1 MSNKSSI
8 ERIKQEDAEDAPY
21 RNAKLSNWKPEILL
35 TSRQKRRMVRIL
47 TGKRISMAQAAK
59 IRVFPI
65 CDVTDKDIAET
76 YENDP
81 AYKEPEDDKTN
92 VLRRNSREEKQ

>member
-1 MSNKSSI
+1 M
-8 ERIKQEDAEDAPY
+8 
-21 RNAKLSNWKPEILL
+21 KPEIQL
-35 TSRQKRRMVRIL
+35 TARQKRRMVRIL
-47 TGKRISMAQAAK
+47 TGKRISMAQVAK
-59 IRVFPI
+59 VRVFPI

-92 VLRRNSREEKQ
+92 ILRHDPREEKQ

>member
-1 MSNKSSI
+1 MG
-8 ERIKQEDAEDAPY
+8 R
-21 RNAKLSNWKPEILL
+21 RMKPEIQL
-35 TSRQKRRMVRIL
+35 TARQKRRIVRIL
-47 TGKRISMAQAAK
+47 TGKRISMAQAAKAK

-92 VLRRNSREEKQ
+92 VLRHNSRKEKQ

>member
-1 MSNKSSI
+1 M
-8 ERIKQEDAEDAPY
+8 
-21 RNAKLSNWKPEILL
+21 KPEIQL
-35 TSRQKRRMVRIL
+35 TARQKRRMVRIL

-59 IRVFPI
+59 IGVFPI